1 MELPKSKAV
10 VSDLRFVQ
18 SVDSTNQ
25 QLVREHQALIDF
37 SVLVAA
43 SQTAGQ
49 GRSGRSW
56 VSEPGA
62 SISLSVLLRPN
73 FPQRSSLI
81 TFLMA
86 ASAHQALAKLI
97 ASDQLSIKWPND
109 LLVGERK
116 LAGILAGA
124 NPDGSVVVG
133 IGVNLSTQ
141 STPET
146 AIALDELAKAD
157 FDSVLASTLSCLK
170 QNWQRFQ
177 SDEPLEWLL
186 QYIRDNCSTLGRTV
200 RAELVT
206 GRVVVGKAIDI
217 QDDGQLVIWADKE
230 HVLAAADVWHLR
242 K

>member
-1 MELPKSKAV
+1 MELPKSRAV

-25 QLVREHQALIDF
+25 QLIREHPELPDF

-43 SQTAGQ
+43 AQTAGQ
-49 GRSGRSW
+49 GRAGRSW

-73 FPQRSSLI
+73 FSQRSSLI

-86 ASAHQALAKLI
+86 ASAHQALANLI
-97 ASDQLSIKWPND
+97 NSNQFSIKWPND
-109 LLVGERK
+109 LLVGDRK

-133 IGVNLSTQ
+133 IGLNLSTH

-146 AIALDELAKAD
+146 AIGLNELVPSD
-157 FDSVLASTLSCLK
+157 FDSVLAATLSRLQ
-170 QNWQRFQ
+170 QNWNRFQ
-177 SDEPLEWLL
+177 SEDSTEWLL
-186 QYIRDNCSTLGRTV
+186 NYIRDNCSTLGMMV

-206 GRVVVGKAIDI
+206 GEEVVGKAVDI
-217 QDDGQLVIWADKE
+217 KDDGQLVIWADRE
-230 HVLAAADVWHLR
+230 YVLAAADVWHLR

>member
-49 GRSGRSW
+49 GRSGWSW

-206 GRVVVGKAIDI
+206 GQVVVGKAIDI